1 LDIKYLTV
9 FLLEYASTCAIKD
22 FISQRFAGF
31 SLQKEIGYLSTIA
44 ENPNRP
50 VAAVIGGK
58 DIHSKIGLLKN
69 LASKVDKLLLG
80 GAMSATFY
88 RAMGNEVGDS
98 FVDEAAL
105 TVAKELLEEFKDTH
119 VIVLPVDAIAIPGD
133 LHISSYEA
141 AKLQT
146 NSFEWS
152 TFPVGQVAMDI
163 GEQTLKLF
171 KEELNHCRTIF
182 YNGKNRFVFL
192 FPVVSFLNF
201 LFRSTWR
208 L

>member
-1 LDIKYLTV
+1 
-9 FLLEYASTCAIKD
+9 
-22 FISQRFAGF
+22 
-31 SLQKEIGYLSTIA
+31 LSTIA

-50 VAAVIGGK
+50 VAAVLGGK

-69 LASKVDKLLLG
+69 LANKVDKLLLG
-80 GAMSATFY
+80 GAMAATFY
-88 RAMGNEVGDS
+88 RAMGKEVGDS

-105 TVAKELLEEFKDTH
+105 AAAKELLEEFKDTH
-119 VIVLPVDAIAIPGD
+119 VIVLPVDAIAIPGE
-133 LHISSYEA
+133 ISSYEA

-152 TFPVGQVAMDI
+152 AFPIGQAAMDI

-171 KEELNHCRTIF
+171 KDELNHCRTIF
-182 YNGKNRFVFL
+182 YNGKNCFL
-192 FPVVSFLNF
+192 YLFSFVSFLTV
-201 LFRSTWR
+201 LFRSSWC